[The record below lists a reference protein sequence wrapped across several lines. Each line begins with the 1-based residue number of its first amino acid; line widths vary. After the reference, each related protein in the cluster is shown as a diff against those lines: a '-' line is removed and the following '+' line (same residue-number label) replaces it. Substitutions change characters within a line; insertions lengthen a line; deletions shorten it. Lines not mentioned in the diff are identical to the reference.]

1 MEVRIL
7 RVAGIEEATK
17 AMRLP
22 MKSGDKSDSDYCWD
36 RCHDMEEETL
46 CKYCPHSKR
55 ENGGFECTA
64 CKEYMGIWVMGP
76 KDHDLSMRL
85 LKASSDQR
93 KHIRLIDVWMEIKAP
108 LYWHKEMDT
117 YRFGADKVS
126 ESTMHTLMS
135 KEITI
140 DDFELSP
147 DAKHDML
154 VPLGEREPESTIDVL
169 NRFRRWK
176 DFETTNQL
184 LPRSYLQT
192 RICKFS
198 YEALRNIYYAR
209 KDHKLKE
216 WHLFCE
222 TLERLPYSE
231 FITEE

>member
-7 RVAGIEEATK
+7 RTAGIEESIK

-22 MKSGDKSDSDYCWD
+22 MKSGDKSDSEYCWD
-36 RCHDMEEETL
+36 RCLVMEEEPL
-46 CKYCPHSKR
+46 CKCCPHAKR
-55 ENGGFECTA
+55 ENGEFECTA
-64 CKEYMGIWVMGP
+64 CKEYMGLWIMGP
-76 KDHDLSMRL
+76 KDHELSMRL
-85 LKASSDQR
+85 IRAGSDHR

-108 LYWHKEMDT
+108 LYWWKEMDT
-117 YRFGADKVS
+117 YRFGVDKVS
-126 ESTMHTLMS
+126 ESTMYTLMN
-135 KEITI
+135 KEISV

-154 VPLGEREPESTIDVL
+154 VQLGEREPESTIDVL
-169 NRFRRWK
+169 NRFIRWQ

-184 LPRSYLQT
+184 LPQSYLQT

-198 YEALRNIYYAR
+198 CEALRNIYQAR
-209 KDHKLKE
+209 KHHKLKE
-216 WHLFCE
+216 WHQFCE